1 MPVTSSRAT
10 GALQRVFGRDSGG
23 ESQAELEVEVVG
35 VGVGLGPGVIEDAEG
50 VGDTR

>member
-1 MPVTSSRAT
+1 M
-10 GALQRVFGRDSGG
+10 FGRDSGG

-35 VGVGLGPGVIEDAEG
+35 VGLGLGPGVIEDAEG